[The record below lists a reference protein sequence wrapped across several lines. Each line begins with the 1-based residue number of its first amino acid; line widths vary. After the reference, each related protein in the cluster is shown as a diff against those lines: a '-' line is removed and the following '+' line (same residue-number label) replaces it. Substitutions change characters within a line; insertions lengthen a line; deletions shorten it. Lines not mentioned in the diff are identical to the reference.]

1 MPRSIGLVKKKLKK
15 RGLCFQ
21 KWGRAMSE
29 AINLTNYFK
38 KNVIF
43 KSFFNTI
50 FVLLLI
56 VVHVRILLV
65 VVVAV
70 VV

>member
-1 MPRSIGLVKKKLKK
+1 
-15 RGLCFQ
+15 
-21 KWGRAMSE
+21 MSE

>member
-1 MPRSIGLVKKKLKK
+1 
-15 RGLCFQ
+15 
-21 KWGRAMSE
+21 MSE

-70 VV
+70 VVWFFPINYILCK